1 MNKSILQRARAFYK
15 VNPTFDVC
23 PSCKGTST
31 IMRSHTR
38 NLKEKIISK
47 FFFYKYYRCKKCGWR
62 GLLKTIAF
70 TGSSLL
76 VMILYLLLVFAA
88 GFITYQILKRLL

>member
-1 MNKSILQRARAFYK
+1 MNKSILQRSRAFYK
-15 VNPTFDVC
+15 VNPTFDNC

-31 IMRSHTR
+31 LMRSHTR
-38 NLKEKIISK
+38 DLKEKFISK

-76 VMILYLLLVFAA
+76 VMLLYVLLVLVAA
-88 GFITYQILKRLL
+88 FITYQILKRLL